1 MFGFF
6 PYPENVTNPKK
17 IAAELHSQIIV
28 PTLAMIKIL
37 YKERTGEKKLPE
49 VIYKTPYFIAFF
61 YGLCLNL
68 LGAYKKEKPNE
79 VDFQISDLIVSDYI
93 LPDKYRTHLEKNISN
108 FSSEVSWDVGLENA
122 RRIVMFSFSLIDP
135 RDHQVLM
142 HSAEVA
148 KEFIEDD
155 VDPKDLLSDEK
166 HKEFMTNQLWNQY
179 FIDELETESLLEKA
193 EGSI

>member
-6 PYPENVTNPKK
+6 PYPKNVTNPKK

-28 PTLAMIKIL
+28 PTIAMIKIL

-49 VIYKTPYFIAFF
+49 VMYKTPYFIAFF